1 MHLFSVDIMTRIEL
15 VSLVEGILADAR
27 VPDLAEKFKQSI
39 GITWLEYSILF
50 IDINVLT

>member
-39 GITWLEYSILF
+39 GTTLLKSSSLF
-50 IDINVLT
+50 TRRF